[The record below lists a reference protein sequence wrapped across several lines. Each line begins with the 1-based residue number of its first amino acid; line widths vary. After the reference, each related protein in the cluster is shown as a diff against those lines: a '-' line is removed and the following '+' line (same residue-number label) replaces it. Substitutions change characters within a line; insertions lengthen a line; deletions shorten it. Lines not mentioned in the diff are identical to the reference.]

1 MITCCIGISATWC
14 VVGNSIV
21 PLRLKVFKPAAQY
34 SAQFNIHARF
44 VDINFMTFSGRL
56 APTDVHVASPQ
67 RRVPPER

>member
-1 MITCCIGISATWC
+1 MCGM
-14 VVGNSIV
+14 VGNIIA
-21 PLRLKVFKPAAQY
+21 PLRLKVSKPAAQY

-44 VDINFMTFSGRL
+44 VVDINFMTFSGRL